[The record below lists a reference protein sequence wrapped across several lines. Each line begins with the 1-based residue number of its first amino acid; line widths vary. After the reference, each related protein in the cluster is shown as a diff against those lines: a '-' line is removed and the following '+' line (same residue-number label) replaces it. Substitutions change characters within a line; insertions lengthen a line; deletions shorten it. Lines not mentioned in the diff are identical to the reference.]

1 MFSELHQGSPLFL
14 LDKGTL
20 TIKVAQVQSVSLPKP
35 LLSQPFGL
43 NNTSIDAVVVANGD
57 TINLPG
63 LPSNLSVATVN
74 GIVVSETREALDAEI
89 DGIQRI
95 LQTHVDNRD
104 EYLRSIERCKEVR
117 KELNPQLAEEQRQ
130 KERIAQLEKSL
141 AAVQLGQEELKEM
154 LAKALNPKSKKE

>member
-43 NNTSIDAVVVANGD
+43 NNTSIDAVAVANGD

-74 GIVVSETREALDAEI
+74 GIVVTETREAMASEVEA
-89 DGIQRI
+89 IQRMTQQVI
-95 LQTHVDNRD
+95 DNYEAHKQTV
-104 EYLRSIERCKEVR
+104 ERCTELL
-117 KELNPQLAEEQRQ
+117 KELNPRIAREQQQEEKILQLEASLAEM
-130 KERIAQLEKSL
+130 
-141 AAVQLGQEELKEM
+141 KEM